1 MSLARRLAEHFVL
14 PAHELRPTPYE
25 EFDNVA
31 PAPAY
36 AQPAARAPAGVAVL
50 AAAPDAPALG
60 AAIGLLLARL
70 HRAPVVVVCVRG
82 SADRAAGPA
91 RRGPAFPAAGRM
103 ACGLSARGHDAR
115 AAGRLVTVWLAGSA
129 DEAALEA
136 RRALAAAGSAPVV
149 LALGGPRMAAFD
161 ALLSD
166 QDLVVVGTRSG
177 ADPILTR
184 LAVDTLGGAVR
195 ACACEFPAA
204 RSARSLAVAGVA
216 LLPSARRAL
225 AGPLAELS

>member
-1 MSLARRLAEHFVL
+1 MSVARRLAEHFVI
-14 PAHELRPTPYE
+14 PAHELRPTLYE
-25 EFDNVA
+25 DFDAVA

-60 AAIGLLLARL
+60 AAVGLLLARL
-70 HRAPVVVVCVRG
+70 HRAPVVVVCVSG
-82 SADRAAGPA
+82 SAGRATGPA
-91 RRGPAFPAAGRM
+91 WRGPAFPVAGRM

-115 AAGRLVTVWLAGSA
+115 AAGRLVTVWLGGSA
-129 DEAALEA
+129 DDAALEA

-149 LALGGPRMAAFD
+149 LALGGPRTAAFD
-161 ALLSD
+161 ALLSG
-166 QDLVVVGTRSG
+166 QDLVVVGMRSG
-177 ADPILTR
+177 ADPILAR
-184 LAVDTLGGAVR
+184 LAVDTLDGAVR
-195 ACACEFPAA
+195 ACACELPAA